1 MEEDDPIV
9 AEIPVHLA
17 EELRKNMY
25 VLRLL
30 SLLVLPVSKLTH

>member
-1 MEEDDPIV
+1 MEDDDPIV

-25 VLRLL
+25 VLICFM
-30 SLLVLPVSKLTH
+30 SSI